1 MVASPRRLKPDQWT
15 PVGVTGLEAN
25 ALDVVRSVGHRS
37 VIAGPGAG
45 KTELLAQRAAF
56 LLQTGAS
63 RSPRRILAIS
73 FKRDAAANLMARVRA
88 RCHPR
93 QAERLDSMTFS
104 AFAKSLVD
112 RFGQA
117 LPEAWRPSR
126 DYQILL
132 PRKGYYAR
140 FLSRL
145 PEVPPE
151 VGSVRDVRT
160 LSDTSFERDFV
171 LANPLEEDGFEAP
184 TPGQWA
190 AECFWMRSLHVE
202 EPSQL
207 TFEML
212 ARLAELL
219 VRLNPQIRNALQV
232 TYSHVF
238 MDEFQDTTRE
248 QYDLVRTIFR
258 GSETEIT
265 AVGDNK
271 QQIMRWAGA
280 MRDPFVAFEREFGAQ
295 RVPLLNN
302 YRSSSGLV
310 KMQAV
315 LARALDPQAVVPV
328 SMAPAVPT
336 GATCEVWNFTTRALE
351 AERLADFVSGVV
363 RDEALAPNEVAILVR
378 QLPDTYL
385 ADLEPAFAS
394 RGLRLF
400 NAAGK
405 IDGIALQDLLT
416 EEASRWIVDV
426 LRLAMVADA
435 RRHWLSSQVALRR
448 LRAVSNEDERAQ
460 AKLAQDLDTFVT
472 QLRGKHA
479 GPPTSM
485 RVATSLIGEIADFL
499 GRERLAAVVPSYGQ
513 GDWLEQVLKSMATHL
528 HRCSEGGQGWKN
540 VLDAYEGIGATPLMT
555 IHKSKGLEYHTVIF
569 IGLDDKAWWN
579 FSRDEHEAKAS
590 FFVAITRA
598 KQRVIFIYCR
608 ERGQRAEIAALYELL
623 EEAGVRTRNV
633 A

>member
-15 PVGVTGLEAN
+15 PVGVAGLEAG

-73 FKRDAAANLMARVRA
+73 FKRDAAANLIARVRA

-151 VGSVRDVRT
+151 VGSVQDVRT

-190 AECFWMRSLHVE
+190 ADCFWMRSLHVE

-248 QYDLVRTIFR
+248 QYDLVRTIFL

-265 AVGDNK
+265 AVGG
-271 QQIMRWAGA
+271 WAPG
-280 MRDPFVAFEREFGAQ
+280 RPSTF
-295 RVPLLNN
+295 RVP
-302 YRSSSGLV
+302 
-310 KMQAV
+310 
-315 LARALDPQAVVPV
+315 
-328 SMAPAVPT
+328 AP
-336 GATCEVWNFTTRALE
+336 
-351 AERLADFVSGVV
+351 GV
-363 RDEALAPNEVAILVR
+363 
-378 QLPDTYL
+378 
-385 ADLEPAFAS
+385 F
-394 RGLRLF
+394 
-400 NAAGK
+400 
-405 IDGIALQDLLT
+405 
-416 EEASRWIVDV
+416 
-426 LRLAMVADA
+426 
-435 RRHWLSSQVALRR
+435 
-448 LRAVSNEDERAQ
+448 
-460 AKLAQDLDTFVT
+460 
-472 QLRGKHA
+472 LRG
-479 GPPTSM
+479 GRQGEGSIRP
-485 RVATSLIGEIADFL
+485 RV
-499 GRERLAAVVPSYGQ
+499 GRL
-513 GDWLEQVLKSMATHL
+513 D
-528 HRCSEGGQGWKN
+528 EGGVG
-540 VLDAYEGIGATPLMT
+540 
-555 IHKSKGLEYHTVIF
+555 
-569 IGLDDKAWWN
+569 
-579 FSRDEHEAKAS
+579 
-590 FFVAITRA
+590 
-598 KQRVIFIYCR
+598 
-608 ERGQRAEIAALYELL
+608 
-623 EEAGVRTRNV
+623 
-633 A
+633 